1 MSTDYIVIPLWENEY
16 GYKKLE
22 TKSQN
27 SGSKRK
33 LEDEKVRGFMRW
45 VFEIVVTLVLAAMV
59 GIMLFQ
65 TVTMQESSMEPTIAV
80 GDRFFINRVVYK
92 FSSPKR
98 GDLIVFRTNASDD
111 AALHIRRVIGLP
123 GETIQISGGRILID
137 GEAYKEGKDFPMI
150 SNPGLVSSSITLE
163 SGEYFVLGDNRNN
176 SEDSRYAD
184 IGMVKKRYI
193 AGKIWFTCAPFEK
206 MGFTKG

>member
-1 MSTDYIVIPLWENEY
+1 MDIKNWKQSPKIQEAKE
-16 GYKKLE
+16 
-22 TKSQN
+22 Q
-27 SGSKRK
+27 

-45 VFEIVVTLVLAAMV
+45 VFEIVVTLVLAAMI

-150 SNPGLVSSSITLE
+150 SNPGLASSSITLE

-206 MGFTKG
+206 LGFTKG

>member
-1 MSTDYIVIPLWENEY
+1 MDIKNWKQSPKIQEAKE
-16 GYKKLE
+16 
-22 TKSQN
+22 
-27 SGSKRK
+27 K

-45 VFEIVVTLVLAAMV
+45 VFEIVVTLVLAAMI

-80 GDRFFINRVVYK
+80 GDRFFIKRVVYK

-150 SNPGLVSSSITLE
+150 SNPGLASSSITLE

-206 MGFTKG
+206 LGFTKG

>member
-1 MSTDYIVIPLWENEY
+1 MDIKNWKQSPKIQEAKE
-16 GYKKLE
+16 
-22 TKSQN
+22 
-27 SGSKRK
+27 K

-150 SNPGLVSSSITLE
+150 SNPGLASSSITLE
-163 SGEYFVLGDNRNN
+163 AGEYFVLGDNRNN

-184 IGMVKKRYI
+184 IGMIKKRYI

-206 MGFTKG
+206 LGFTKG

>member
-1 MSTDYIVIPLWENEY
+1 MDIKNWKQSPKIQEAKE
-16 GYKKLE
+16 
-22 TKSQN
+22 
-27 SGSKRK
+27 K

-45 VFEIVVTLVLAAMV
+45 VFEIVVTLVLAAMI

-150 SNPGLVSSSITLE
+150 SNPGLASSSITLE

-206 MGFTKG
+206 LGFTKG

>member
-1 MSTDYIVIPLWENEY
+1 MDIKNWKQSPKIQEAKE
-16 GYKKLE
+16 
-22 TKSQN
+22 
-27 SGSKRK
+27 K

-150 SNPGLVSSSITLE
+150 SNPGLASSSITLE

-184 IGMVKKRYI
+184 LGMVKKRYI

-206 MGFTKG
+206 LGFTKG

>member
-1 MSTDYIVIPLWENEY
+1 MDIKNWKQSPKIQEAKE
-16 GYKKLE
+16 
-22 TKSQN
+22 
-27 SGSKRK
+27 K

-59 GIMLFQ
+59 GIMPFQ

-150 SNPGLVSSSITLE
+150 SNPGLASSSITLE

-206 MGFTKG
+206 LGFTKG

>member
-1 MSTDYIVIPLWENEY
+1 MDIKNWKQSPKIQEAKE
-16 GYKKLE
+16 
-22 TKSQN
+22 
-27 SGSKRK
+27 K

-59 GIMLFQ
+59 GIMMFQ

-150 SNPGLVSSSITLE
+150 SNPGLASSSITLE

-206 MGFTKG
+206 LGFTKG

>member
-1 MSTDYIVIPLWENEY
+1 MDIKNWKQSPKIQEAKE
-16 GYKKLE
+16 
-22 TKSQN
+22 
-27 SGSKRK
+27 K

-80 GDRFFINRVVYK
+80 GDRFFVNRVVYK

-150 SNPGLVSSSITLE
+150 SNPGLASSSITLE

-184 IGMVKKRYI
+184 IGMIKKRYI

-206 MGFTKG
+206 LGFTKG

>member
-1 MSTDYIVIPLWENEY
+1 MDIKNWKQSPKIQEAKE
-16 GYKKLE
+16 
-22 TKSQN
+22 
-27 SGSKRK
+27 K

-80 GDRFFINRVVYK
+80 GDRFFINCVVYK

>member
-1 MSTDYIVIPLWENEY
+1 MDIENWKQSPKIQEA
-16 GYKKLE
+16 KE
-22 TKSQN
+22 
-27 SGSKRK
+27 K

-150 SNPGLVSSSITLE
+150 SNPGLASSSITLE

-184 IGMVKKRYI
+184 IGMIKKRYI

-206 MGFTKG
+206 LGFTKG

>member
-1 MSTDYIVIPLWENEY
+1 MDIKNWKQSPKIQEAKE
-16 GYKKLE
+16 
-22 TKSQN
+22 
-27 SGSKRK
+27 K

-45 VFEIVVTLVLAAMV
+45 CFEIVVTLVLAAMV

-150 SNPGLVSSSITLE
+150 SNPGLASSSITLE
-163 SGEYFVLGDNRNN
+163 SGEYFVLGDNRQDSN
-176 SEDSRYAD
+176 DSRYWSNPYVSISSIKAKLMFV
-184 IGMVKKRYI
+184 IPI
-193 AGKIWFTCAPFEK
+193 HELL
-206 MGFTKG
+206 

>member
-1 MSTDYIVIPLWENEY
+1 MDIKNWKQSPKIQEAKE
-16 GYKKLE
+16 
-22 TKSQN
+22 
-27 SGSKRK
+27 K

-150 SNPGLVSSSITLE
+150 SNPGLASSSIILE

-184 IGMVKKRYI
+184 IGMIKKRYI

-206 MGFTKG
+206 LGFTKG

>member
-1 MSTDYIVIPLWENEY
+1 MDIKNWKQSPKIQEAKE
-16 GYKKLE
+16 
-22 TKSQN
+22 
-27 SGSKRK
+27 K

-45 VFEIVVTLVLAAMV
+45 GFEIVVTLVLAAMV

-150 SNPGLVSSSITLE
+150 SNPGLASSSIILE

-184 IGMVKKRYI
+184 VGVVSGKNIEGKVWFILSPSDHMGLVK
-193 AGKIWFTCAPFEK
+193 
-206 MGFTKG
+206 

>member
-1 MSTDYIVIPLWENEY
+1 MDIKNWKQSPKIQEAKE
-16 GYKKLE
+16 E
-22 TKSQN
+22 
-27 SGSKRK
+27 

-45 VFEIVVTLVLAAMV
+45 GFEIVVTLVLAAMV

-150 SNPGLVSSSITLE
+150 SNPGLASSSITLE

-184 IGMVKKRYI
+184 IGMIKKRYI

-206 MGFTKG
+206 LGFTKG

>member
-1 MSTDYIVIPLWENEY
+1 MDIKNWKQSPKIQEAKE
-16 GYKKLE
+16 
-22 TKSQN
+22 
-27 SGSKRK
+27 K

-150 SNPGLVSSSITLE
+150 SNPGLESSSITLE

-206 MGFTKG
+206 LGFTKG

>member
-1 MSTDYIVIPLWENEY
+1 MDIKNWKQSPKIQEAKE
-16 GYKKLE
+16 
-22 TKSQN
+22 
-27 SGSKRK
+27 K

-45 VFEIVVTLVLAAMV
+45 SFEIVVTLVLAAMV

-150 SNPGLVSSSITLE
+150 SNPGLASSSITLE

-184 IGMVKKRYI
+184 IGMIKKRYI

-206 MGFTKG
+206 LGFTKG

>member
-1 MSTDYIVIPLWENEY
+1 MDIKNWKQSPKIQEAKE
-16 GYKKLE
+16 KL
-22 TKSQN
+22 K
-27 SGSKRK
+27 
-33 LEDEKVRGFMRW
+33 DEKVRGFMRW
-45 VFEIVVTLVLAAMV
+45 GFEIVVTLVLAAMV

-150 SNPGLVSSSITLE
+150 SNPGLASSSITLE
-163 SGEYFVLGDNRNN
+163 AGEYFVLGDNRNN

-184 IGMVKKRYI
+184 IGMIKKRYI

-206 MGFTKG
+206 LGFTKG

>member
-1 MSTDYIVIPLWENEY
+1 MDIKNWKQSPKIQEAKE
-16 GYKKLE
+16 
-22 TKSQN
+22 
-27 SGSKRK
+27 K

-80 GDRFFINRVVYK
+80 GDRFFIYRVVYK

-150 SNPGLVSSSITLE
+150 SNPGLASSSITLE

-206 MGFTKG
+206 LGFTKG